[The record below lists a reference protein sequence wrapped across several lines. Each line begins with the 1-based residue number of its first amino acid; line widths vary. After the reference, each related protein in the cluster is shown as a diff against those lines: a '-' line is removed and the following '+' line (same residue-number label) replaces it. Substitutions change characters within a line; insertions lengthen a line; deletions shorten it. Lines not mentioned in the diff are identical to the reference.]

1 MGASFETV
9 TMRVL
14 EIFNAGRRE
23 SLKGDKTMKQC
34 EKKELASRFS
44 REDWQRLCA
53 NGKFLLALCEKSM
66 AECEVIAETLIADW
80 TGLNK

>member
-1 MGASFETV
+1 
-9 TMRVL
+9 
-14 EIFNAGRRE
+14 
-23 SLKGDKTMKQC
+23 MKQC

-53 NGKFLLALCEKSM
+53 NGKFLLTLCEKSM